1 MEFEVGQVVQDEKEF
16 LDAGWEKIA
25 DNWGYGDAVFQKRN
39 HGFLH
44 TLFWDQKTKKINQ
57 IS

>member
-25 DNWGYGDAVFQKRN
+25 DNWGYGDAVFQKKPWIFTYS
-39 HGFLH
+39 FLGSK
-44 TLFWDQKTKKINQ
+44 D
-57 IS
+57 